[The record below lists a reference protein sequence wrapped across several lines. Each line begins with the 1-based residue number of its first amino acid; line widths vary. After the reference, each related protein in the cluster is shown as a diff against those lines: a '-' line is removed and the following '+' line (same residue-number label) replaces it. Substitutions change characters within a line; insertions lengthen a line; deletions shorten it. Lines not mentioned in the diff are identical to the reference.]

1 MKIGDLLRRALGK
14 KAKGP
19 EERPEKL
26 VELGEEEKPKKE
38 EGANFAAY
46 NRLCAQ
52 RRAERLKERKERQ
65 CPRTIETLAEW
76 NGGTLG
82 KKGAFAMD
90 AGLSKSLAAKDRIE
104 LTDEVLLRF
113 DDYFIGWGS
122 CAMLM
127 QHWLINRACTIPAED
142 AIAPG
147 WKLALAESREEDAD
161 SDDKAAEQKRRSDRL
176 REMER
181 GAKEM
186 KLSEVC
192 RSANIVKKVF
202 GYSLVVPVFSVDVD
216 MSEPF
221 DIDKV
226 PEGAYLGLKVV
237 EPMWITPQFDKDAI
251 SPTGLRFYEPTW
263 YMIAGSAKMRIHY
276 TWCIKLI
283 NAPVMDQFKPTYFY
297 GGVPLTQMIF
307 RRVYAAEAV
316 ANEAP
321 MLAMTKRTLV
331 LKANIENMIANPQ
344 MFEERLRAFAEDRDN
359 YAVAVVGENT
369 DPQQFDV
376 SLSDFDQLITTQF
389 QLVAAEAQIP
399 VTKLMKVQIKG
410 FDSSGDYETND
421 YTQSLIAIQK
431 NDFTPIIEFHNKL
444 WSKSKYGEEVGVSV
458 QFNEVDSPSA
468 KESADIR
475 FMDAQRDAVLIKSG
489 VIAPSEARDNLRNTA
504 NSGYTTLAEELDD
517 DFPELNEPE
526 KETLPYI
533 EPPQVK

>member
-1 MKIGDLLRRALGK
+1 MKVARILKWMLGK
-14 KAKGP
+14 KRP
-19 EERPEKL
+19 EEPEKT
-26 VELGEEEKPKKE
+26 VELGKEEKPQKP
-38 EGANFAAY
+38 EGADFAAY
-46 NRLCAQ
+46 NKLCEKRRRELLAQ
-52 RRAERLKERKERQ
+52 LKEKQ

-76 NGGTLG
+76 NGATLG

-90 AGLSKSLAAKDRIE
+90 AGLSNSLAAKNKLE
-104 LTDEVLLRF
+104 LADEVLWRF
-113 DDYFIGWGS
+113 NDFFIGWGS

-127 QHWLINRACTIPAED
+127 QNWLINRACTIPAED

-147 WKLALAESREEDAD
+147 WKIALADKAGEETEEDD
-161 SDDKAAEQKRRSDRL
+161 SAAGDKIKEIEAS
-176 REMER
+176 
-181 GAKEM
+181 AKEM
-186 KLSEVC
+186 KIAEVC
-192 RSANIVKKVF
+192 KNANIVKKVF
-202 GYSLVVPVFSVDVD
+202 GYSLVVPVFSVEVD

-221 DIDKV
+221 DVDKV
-226 PEGAYLGLKVV
+226 PKDAYLGLKVV

-344 MFEERLRAFAEDRDN
+344 MFEERMRAFAEDRDN

-410 FDSSGDYETND
+410 FDSSGEYEKDD

-431 NDFTPIIEFHNKL
+431 NDYTPIIEFHNKL
-444 WSKSKYGEEVGVSV
+444 WTKSRYGEAKEITV
-458 QFNEVDSPSA
+458 QFNEIDSPSA
-468 KESADIR
+468 KENADIR

-489 VIAPSEARDNLRNTA
+489 VLAPIEARDNLRNNP
-504 NSGYTTLAEELDD
+504 NSGYATLPKKLDDDTLAELEEL
-517 DFPELNEPE
+517 EEPE
-526 KETLPYI
+526 RETLPYI
-533 EPPQVK
+533 EPPQVP